1 MEPAC
6 WLLSRNDRNGSE
18 FAQKF
23 AWLARI
29 SDFLD
34 IAPADARVYRID
46 EAFLLEASMIQDA
59 SHTRSSSIPEREL
72 DLISGY
78 VSVFL
83 AIGAVVVGVA
93 SMLH

>member
-6 WLLSRNDRNGSE
+6 WLLRRNDRNGSE

-34 IAPADARVYRID
+34 IVPTDANFYRID
-46 EAFLLEASMIQDA
+46 EAFLLEASMIHDA
-59 SHTRSSSIPEREL
+59 SHTRSSTIPERHL

-83 AIGAVVVGVA
+83 AISAVLAAVA
-93 SMLH
+93 VIL